1 MRPWTRPWR
10 PTTKP
15 EGRLTRVPALAL
27 AVALA
32 ACARAAQ
39 SPTPAAPDYAQAAAW
54 AAWPG
59 RPSGADAVPRGLKDD
74 PVPEAQKAD
83 VFFIHP
89 TTYLSGDAPN
99 ARYDEPGATS
109 AQIDRGVLRFQAS
122 VFNACCRI
130 YAPHY
135 RQAALAAFRRHN
147 TGPDPDTEAEAAF
160 ELAYG
165 DVQRAFDYYL
175 AKENQGRPFIL
186 ASHSQGSLHAA
197 RLLQERIARQP
208 AQRLLVAAYIIG
220 YPVPEE
226 MAHAGVPV
234 CAAARDTGCFVDW
247 NTVRAGSTDSARE
260 SSRLVWLEGRYQRVD
275 GRKLICV
282 NPLDWTVGGEAPA
295 TANQGSLPGVR
306 GTELPAPV
314 PQLTGARCQGAV
326 LEVAIPWSKSH
337 GFFDLLTL
345 FGSYHIFDYNLF
357 YTNIRVNA
365 QQRVAAWRARAAR
378 GGS

>member
-1 MRPWTRPWR
+1 
-10 PTTKP
+10 
-15 EGRLTRVPALAL
+15 VPPGLQDEAL
-27 AVALA
+27 
-32 ACARAAQ
+32 
-39 SPTPAAPDYAQAAAW
+39 
-54 AAWPG
+54 
-59 RPSGADAVPRGLKDD
+59 
-74 PVPEAQKAD
+74 PEAQKAD

-135 RQAALAAFRRHN
+135 RQAALAAFQRHN
-147 TGPDPDTEAEAAF
+147 ADAEAEAAF

-175 AKENQGRPFIL
+175 AHDNRGRPFIL
-186 ASHSQGSLHAA
+186 ASHSQGSLHAL

-208 AQRLLVAAYIIG
+208 AQRLLVVAYIIG
-220 YPVPEE
+220 YPIPEE
-226 MAHAGVPV
+226 ITRAGVPV
-234 CAAARDTGCFVDW
+234 CGAARDIGCFVDW
-247 NTVRAGSTDSARE
+247 NTVRAGSTDSSRE
-260 SSRLVWLEGRYQRVD
+260 NSRLIWLDGRYQQVD

-282 NPLDWTVGGEAPA
+282 NPLDWTVGGDAPA
-295 TANQGSLPGVR
+295 TANLGSLPGVR
-306 GTELPAPV
+306 GAELKAPV

-326 LEVAIPWSKSH
+326 LEVAIPWSKSR

-365 QQRVAAWRARAAR
+365 QQRVAAWRAHAAR
-378 GGS
+378 AG